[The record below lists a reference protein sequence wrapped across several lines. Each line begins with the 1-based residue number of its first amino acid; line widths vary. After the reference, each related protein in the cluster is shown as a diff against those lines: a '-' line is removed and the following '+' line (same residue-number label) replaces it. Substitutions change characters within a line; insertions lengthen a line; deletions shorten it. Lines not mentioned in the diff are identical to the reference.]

1 MWKIIVWS
9 LKVIETGI
17 WPRKDW
23 RGEVITEEPFAS
35 WGGTQLAAGY
45 FATMWLFK
53 CDAEYT
59 YNYIRLPGHWSSA
72 GPCHACQCDKTV
84 GSPFFHLNFSPLA
97 TWSNTIFSDMNL
109 WRAWCH
115 MRGKSVHPLLQ
126 RREDGGL
133 GLNVLCFGRDS
144 MHAVDLGV
152 VPRCLGTV
160 LWLLCFGGYVSVGEP
175 INSMRTVFADIN
187 AEYSRRKTKSVFTN
201 IELSQFTDP
210 DSPLAGMPL
219 LTGKAAELR
228 HLVPIVQHLWATKYT
243 KERDPA
249 VAAPHRAHDEHVS
262 EVLRSLADI
271 ITLID
276 IKHAPG
282 RVPMFFT
289 EAASGELRD
298 QINRFLVHNQFLHDL
313 AVAQTP
319 PLRLWEPAP
328 KYHSLWHIGHESQY
342 MHTAVLRCYTN
353 EDFMQYAKRVALA
366 ERHGNSTSRRALT
379 ITERF
384 ALGVSIALW
393 AEEESRW

>member
-1 MWKIIVWS
+1 MFS
-9 LKVIETGI
+9 LISNCHNSLTQT
-17 WPRKDW
+17 R
-23 RGEVITEEPFAS
+23 RSQAS
-35 WGGTQLAAGY
+35 
-45 FATMWLFK
+45 
-53 CDAEYT
+53 
-59 YNYIRLPGHWSSA
+59 RSSQ
-72 GPCHACQCDKTV
+72 GKL
-84 GSPFFHLNFSPLA
+84 LNFG
-97 TWSNTIFSDMNL
+97 I
-109 WRAWCH
+109 C
-115 MRGKSVHPLLQ
+115 
-126 RREDGGL
+126 
-133 GLNVLCFGRDS
+133 C
-144 MHAVDLGV
+144 
-152 VPRCLGTV
+152 
-160 LWLLCFGGYVSVGEP
+160 P
-175 INSMRTVFADIN
+175 I
-187 AEYSRRKTKSVFTN
+187 
-201 IELSQFTDP
+201 L
-210 DSPLAGMPL
+210 
-219 LTGKAAELR
+219 
-228 HLVPIVQHLWATKYT
+228 QHLWVTQYT
-243 KERDPA
+243 RERDPA
-249 VAAPHRAHDEHVS
+249 VTAPNRAHDAHVS
-262 EVLRSLADI
+262 EALRSLAVV

-393 AEEESRW
+393 AEEKSRW